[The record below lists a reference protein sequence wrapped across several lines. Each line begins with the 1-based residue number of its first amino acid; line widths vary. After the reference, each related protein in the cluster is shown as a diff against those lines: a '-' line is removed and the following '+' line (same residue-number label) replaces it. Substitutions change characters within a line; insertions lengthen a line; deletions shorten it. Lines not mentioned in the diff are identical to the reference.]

1 MERKKH
7 TLIDKKSI
15 DLLFYIGKSFKS
27 FPLIIY
33 TINSKENKVLFS
45 VSKKLFL
52 KAVDRNKIKR
62 QLKSIYFNNYNLI
75 QHKIKNKTIAFVY
88 ISKTKPT
95 YLQLQNKMLYLI
107 SSINKDEE

>member
-1 MERKKH
+1 M
-7 TLIDKKSI
+7 LIDKKSI
-15 DLLFYIGKSFKS
+15 ELLFHKGKSIKS
-27 FPLIIY
+27 FPIIIY
-33 TINSKENKVLFS
+33 AINSKENKVLFS

-62 QLKSIYFNNYNLI
+62 QLKSIYFNNHNI
-75 QHKIKNKTIAFVY
+75 VKDKIKNKTIAFVY